1 MFTKSIFLNKGMEI
15 NQTRIVYGYMIL
27 TSHSDNEIFGD
38 LDHI

>member
-1 MFTKSIFLNKGMEI
+1 MEI

-27 TSHSDNEIFGD
+27 TSRGGDEVFGD

>member
-1 MFTKSIFLNKGMEI
+1 MFTKSIYLNQGMEI

-27 TSHSDNEIFGD
+27 TIRRDDEGFGD